1 MGRPVPLD
9 QQKGNL
15 NQEII
20 RRKQLEEDAV
30 FVGNEQ
36 LETPPEWLVNKIAV
50 NEWIRLVEKF
60 NKKSMISNLDYTNLG
75 AYCNAFARYENIV
88 KRLKLN
94 VTIAGE
100 VNQLVGLELKYSDEM
115 RKYGALLGLTMGSR
129 LQVGSE
135 IIKGQEK
142 NIKDDFGDI

>member
-1 MGRPVPLD
+1 M
-9 QQKGNL
+9 
-15 NQEII
+15 
-20 RRKQLEEDAV
+20 RKQLDTMTKHLTQEEIKKKMLEEEAV

-50 NEWIRLVEKF
+50 NEWFRLVEQF

-75 AYCNAFARYENIV
+75 AYCNAFARYEDIV

-129 LQVGSE
+129 LQVGNE
-135 IIKGQEK
+135 IIKGQEN
-142 NIKDDFGDI
+142 NIKNDFGDI